1 MEVRSKLFLRA
12 RLKNLERPKIHYH
25 ILKKTKKNSRIN
37 NELNSNVNF
46 ESINSKNKIDLSNKS
61 NENINSINNN
71 IINNKSSNNLV
82 LPKINNNNRSI
93 ISANININKK
103 NIINSFEKNISKP
116 LINNNLIDIQF
127 NHINKKEHSSNSN
140 YIKDNLFYSII
151 YYLDSKTFLNF
162 MLSNKRFFKIGVSC
176 DELWYNF
183 YIKRFCNPPNH
194 LVDYDKYKSKWRN
207 IFIETCINI
216 NKRNYI
222 NLKKKF
228 LEKYNK
234 KVSSIKKDFYFLN
247 NNLYKN
253 LKPKYQLLIND
264 KEYPIKFIL
273 SNKNLSNVNFY
284 ITFKDNSE
292 NMNSI
297 IKISLLFNEKNLG
310 IHNNLIIEYNLKQM
324 NFRLIDNEEIINKN
338 YKIYYSDNIIISTI
352 DSNYIL
358 FINISIPICKI
369 CEKIFDFLKNI
380 HSLNKKYKCDCDSNF
395 GLYDYSLLI
404 NLKSYNKIYYC
415 LPIPTCDFKEDENN
429 NELYYINDSV
439 ISTNEKFQFDIK
451 SFINETL
458 ENFLIFDISLISY
471 QGDHIL
477 CESKPIIIEEDNN
490 TFNYDDYN
498 SKHYIGIINEKKYSV
513 IFKFNINNNE
523 NYNALVYLELR
534 ISKKYIESMFNKY

>member
-1 MEVRSKLFLRA
+1 MEVRSKLFTRA
-12 RLKNLERPKIHYH
+12 RLANLERPKIHYH
-25 ILKKTKKNSRIN
+25 ILKKTRKNSRIK
-37 NELNSNVNF
+37 NELNSNINF
-46 ESINSKNKIDLSNKS
+46 EEINIKNKIDLLNKS
-61 NENINSINNN
+61 NENINPINNN
-71 IINNKSSNNLV
+71 ITNNKSTNNLV
-82 LPKINNNNRSI
+82 LPKINNNRAI
-93 ISANININKK
+93 ISAHNNINNK

-116 LINNNLIDIQF
+116 LLNNNLMDIQF
-127 NHINKKEHSSNSN
+127 NHINKKEHSSNSSF
-140 YIKDNLFYSII
+140 IKDNLFYTII

-162 MLSNKRFFKIGVSC
+162 MLTNKRFFRIGVSC

-194 LVDYDKYKSKWRN
+194 LVDYEKYKSNWRN
-207 IFIETCINI
+207 VFIETCINI
-216 NKRNYI
+216 NKRNYL

-234 KVSSIKKDFYFLN
+234 KNYSIKKDYYFLN

-253 LKPKYQLLIND
+253 LKPNYQFLIDDKVYQIKY
-264 KEYPIKFIL
+264 IL

-284 ITFKDNSE
+284 ITFKENSE
-292 NMNSI
+292 DMNSI
-297 IKISLLFNEKNLG
+297 QKIKILFNEKNLG

-324 NFRLIDNEEIINKN
+324 NFKLIENEEIINKN

-352 DSNYIL
+352 ESNYIL

-369 CEKIFDFLKNI
+369 CEKVFDYLNNI

-404 NLKSYNKIYYC
+404 NLKSYNKLYYC

-429 NELYYINDSV
+429 DELYYINDSV

-458 ENFLIFDISLISY
+458 ENFLIFDISLLSY

-477 CESKPIIIEEDNN
+477 CESKPLIIEEDKS
-490 TFNYDDYN
+490 TYNYDDYN
-498 SKHYIGIINEKKYSV
+498 SIHYIAIINEKKYSV
-513 IFKFNINNNE
+513 IFKFNINNGE
-523 NYNALVYLELR
+523 DYNALVYLELR